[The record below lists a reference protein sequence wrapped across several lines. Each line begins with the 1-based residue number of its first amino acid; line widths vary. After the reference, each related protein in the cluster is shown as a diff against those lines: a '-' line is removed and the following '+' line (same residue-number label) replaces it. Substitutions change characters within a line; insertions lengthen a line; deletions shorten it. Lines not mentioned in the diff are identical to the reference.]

1 MNEFIVISGFC
12 TVVGFLFLV
21 VRVVHPTR
29 AEWKKQMEK
38 DREDYFK
45 LFQSKESCSLFH
57 DTQDVR
63 NSSFTNSLIEIKDEI
78 KELRKD
84 IKEAINKFLERAK

>member
-1 MNEFIVISGFC
+1 MNVFIIISGFC

-21 VRVVHPTR
+21 VRVLHPTR
-29 AEWKKQMEK
+29 AEWIAQMEK

-45 LFQSKESCSLFH
+45 LFQSKESCTLFH
-57 DTQDVR
+57 ETQDVR
-63 NSSFTNSLIEIKDEI
+63 NNSFTNSLIEIKDEI

-84 IKEAINKFLERAK
+84 IKEAIAKLLDRR